1 MPKKSILMEIEAL
14 VYKNNELF
22 DELTATKRKYD
33 DSKALVATLLQRTD
47 DLQREVEEKNGVIS
61 QLQAELEALRV
72 EADATEPEDCVVLD
86 SVIESPLCDD
96 DDSACVDDSVAE
108 ACSGVC
114 IAEEPESVA
123 AAIAEADYGAAVELA
138 SAAIG
143 EVVLQ
148 CTELCAFFAENGGSN
163 AKDLINL
170 ALGRTE
176 VFKGEALSIVE
187 ELSDTAAVVSKL
199 NEKKSST
206 LDYFA
211 ILKKQV

>member
-1 MPKKSILMEIEAL
+1 MPKKSILMEIESL
-14 VYKNNELF
+14 VNKNNELF

-47 DLQREVEEKNGVIS
+47 ELQKEIEEKNGLIAS
-61 QLQAELEALRV
+61 LEAELEALKSL
-72 EADATEPEDCVVLD
+72 EPEEVSETLTL
-86 SVIESPLCDD
+86 ETK
-96 DDSACVDDSVAE
+96 ACETVVAE
-108 ACSGVC
+108 SIDKDVVEIYSSVSAVV
-114 IAEEPESVA
+114 EPKVVVPTVNDV
-123 AAIAEADYGAAVELA
+123 DYGAAVELA
-138 SAAIG
+138 SSAIG
-143 EVVLQ
+143 EVVLE

-187 ELSDTAAVVSKL
+187 ELSDTAAVVTSL